1 MTCQVFNSRIF
12 WLYFIITAFF
22 VIIGLKTLITSV
34 DVNMVYI
41 MILWIFNQ
49 IILTIVIYNAS
60 FNFDNFIIKILF
72 VLLLVL
78 STVWASEFNNP
89 SHDICIMLSIFILII
104 SLLLFRICCDTF
116 SFCLIVV
123 YLITWFIFTLY
134 FLLF

>member
-60 FNFDNFIIKILF
+60 FNFDNFIIKICNNKCIIIDELEDLEF
-72 VLLLVL
+72 LEKEYSLV
-78 STVWASEFNNP
+78 V
-89 SHDICIMLSIFILII
+89 
-104 SLLLFRICCDTF
+104 
-116 SFCLIVV
+116 
-123 YLITWFIFTLY
+123 
-134 FLLF
+134 